1 MQESQITNRSR
12 RMVVASP
19 PTPDVAFT
27 REALE
32 FALAKFPELRDWSD
46 EEITTLWR
54 VRLGKIFTI
63 RIPQTVFQDGE
74 LRFFLG
80 AQPAEEALNIALTL
94 HAFGRKLLGRMS
106 TTELFDDFIRISF
119 TMKNEGD

>member
-1 MQESQITNRSR
+1 M
-12 RMVVASP
+12 AGAA

-32 FALAKFPELRDWSD
+32 FAMAKFPEFRDWSD
-46 EEITTLWR
+46 EAITTLWR
-54 VRLGKIFTI
+54 VRFGNVFTI
-63 RIPQTVFQDGE
+63 RIPQTAFECGE
-74 LRFFLG
+74 MRFFLG
-80 AQPAEEALNIALTL
+80 VQPPEEALNIALSL

-106 TTELFDDFIRISF
+106 TTELFGDFIRISF

>member
-1 MQESQITNRSR
+1 
-12 RMVVASP
+12 MVVASP